1 MDYKNIINKNIIKIL
16 EVLINN
22 RFYLN
27 QIHELSE
34 IKSKNNL
41 IKNLN
46 ILVKHKILKKEK
58 NKSNTFYSINYN
70 NTLSLSILNLINMIK
85 FQKLPFEKRKAIEE
99 VIILSKPNLAIL
111 FGSTAKGN
119 FTNQSDIDLLLVYN
133 KKPKIDIKEITERY
147 GVKLNQIILEFKEL
161 DERNETIKHII
172 KTGYPLIG
180 DLYFY
185 KILDTIK

>member
-1 MDYKNIINKNIIKIL
+1 MDYRNIINKNIIKIL

-27 QIHELSE
+27 QIYELSE

-46 ILVKHKILKKEK
+46 ILVGHKILKKEK

-70 NTLSLSILNLINMIK
+70 NNLSLSILNLINMVK
-85 FQKLPFEKRKAIEE
+85 FQKLPFEKRKAIED
-99 VIILSKPNLAIL
+99 VIVLSKPNLAIL

-119 FTNQSDIDLLLVYN
+119 FTKQSDIDLLLVYN
-133 KKPKIDIKEITERY
+133 KKPKIDIKEVTERY
-147 GVKLNQIILEFKEL
+147 GVKINQIILEFKEL
-161 DERNETIKHII
+161 DERNETIKHIL

-180 DLYFY
+180 YLYFY
-185 KILDTIK
+185 KTLNMVK